1 MSAVAHSQR
10 RRRSSHPRTPTV
22 GPESLA
28 RLATVGIAV
37 LLVPLAMGGRHP
49 LGQCLL
55 SLAAMA
61 AAGTWLLRC
70 HQRDEGTWQLGPLDL
85 LFAGGLVIC
94 LMQVLPLSAAMLA
107 AISPNLAGFL
117 PCWSDGGWSLGHWS
131 TLSVTPSETFAGLSI
146 FVAQAVLI
154 GCLFQSI
161 DTAED
166 VAAVLRLIALATGLM
181 AALGV
186 VQYLTSNGNYLW
198 FYEFAFNDTRSI
210 VKGTFSNRNHYA
222 SFLAIGAGTLI
233 WWTFAPAATESRTS
247 SRRDLTRSSSNV
259 TSSPRRQARRARASR
274 NQPRGFG
281 LTTEQ
286 RLGIGLIA
294 LAVVVFA
301 VLLSLSRGGAMAL
314 AAVGLV
320 GTGMLLRTGRIT
332 PAAAGGIVGITLLVG
347 TALTIHGLDRV
358 NTRLDTIWTELAAVF
373 DDTKDAGLGG
383 RREVWQAAT
392 ATIGDFPILGTG
404 IGSHAAVSRAY
415 MPPTDKKVFT
425 HAENSY
431 LNLGVETGL
440 IGLGLAVVSLL
451 LGFAACGVLF
461 CKGDARE
468 QVIAVAL
475 TTGLT
480 AGALHAATDFIWY
493 VPACSTLLMLLG
505 ACAVKLAL
513 KHLPTISLPTLA
525 FDRLSATA
533 LTAMAVAGL
542 AFLGNHQ
549 LQAARAEVSYEQAIK
564 QSRTLAKISLQT
576 LGQQAAATF
585 QQPQATDVD
594 PTTEPA
600 VHEKDNSEEL
610 LLVELN
616 ERITTLD
623 QTVTTRPDH
632 PRAWADLALTHLE
645 RFGLSRRIAGETIG
659 LVEIRQT
666 VEAGGFDSP
675 AAATTWI
682 QTVTGDGFAALQ
694 AAEHAAREAVTINP
708 FAGDAWCVLAAVAF
722 LHQPNPALPQAC
734 IDQALRVRP
743 HDGQVLFEAAVQA
756 ELDGDAARTIRLR
769 QQCFAECPSQR
780 SRILNV
786 LLPMMPATTA
796 CDLLRPDLVGLRM
809 IDSLWS
815 RHSPAEQMKPVKA
828 ERLAA
833 ALAAADE
840 ADANSRCSLL
850 CEAANLQRALG
861 DPVQAEATLAE
872 AIRAN
877 PNHYGAR
884 LTHVDFALAIGDA
897 ETAKRELDW
906 CLLRRPDSQNLQG
919 RVRRL
924 KQLRVEQASMP
935 ASLDRNEKTPGDR
948 R

>member
-1 MSAVAHSQR
+1 MSAVAHRHR
-10 RRRSSHPRTPTV
+10 RHTSRLRQPAA
-22 GPESLA
+22 GPDSLA
-28 RLATVGIAV
+28 RLVTVAIAV

-49 LGQCLL
+49 LGQFLL
-55 SLAAMA
+55 SVAAMA
-61 AAGTWLLRC
+61 AAGTWLVRC
-70 HQRDEGTWQLGPLDL
+70 HQREEGSWQLGPLDL
-85 LFAGGLVIC
+85 LCAGGLFVG
-94 LMQVLPLSAAMLA
+94 LLQVLPLSAAMLET
-107 AISPNLAGFL
+107 ISPNLAGFL
-117 PCWSDGGWSLGHWS
+117 PCWSDAAWSLGHWE
-131 TLSVTPSETFAGLSI
+131 TLSVTPGETYAGLSI

-161 DTAED
+161 DTVDD
-166 VAAVLRLIALATGLM
+166 VEAVLRLVALATGLM

-222 SFLAIGAGTLI
+222 SFLAIGAGSLA
-233 WWTFAPAATESRTS
+233 WWAFVPAAVATSRRTS
-247 SRRDLTRSSSNV
+247 SGTATNRTNSTNNTHPSPHRRS
-259 TSSPRRQARRARASR
+259 RRLQASR
-274 NQPRGFG
+274 SQPRGFG
-281 LTTEQ
+281 LTAEQ
-286 RLGIGLIA
+286 RLALGLVA

-320 GTGMLLRTGRIT
+320 GTSMLLRTGRIT

-347 TALTIHGLDRV
+347 TALTIHGMDRV

-373 DDTKDAGLGG
+373 DDTADAGLGG

-392 ATIGDFPILGTG
+392 STISDFPIFGTG
-404 IGSHAAVSRAY
+404 IGSHAAVSPAY
-415 MPPTDKKVFT
+415 MPPTDKTVFT

-440 IGLGLAVVSLL
+440 TGLSLAIVSLL
-451 LGFAACGVLF
+451 LGFAACGLLF
-461 CKGDARE
+461 WKGDDRE

-513 KHLPTISLPTLA
+513 KHLPAISLPTLT

-533 LTAMAVAGL
+533 LAATAVAVL
-542 AFLGNHQ
+542 AFLGNQQ

-564 QSRTLAKISLQT
+564 QSRTLAKTSLQT
-576 LGQQAAATF
+576 LGKQAAAAF
-585 QQPQATDVD
+585 SPQPADTAETIAADATDQRALLAALD
-594 PTTEPA
+594 ERMA
-600 VHEKDNSEEL
+600 SLEK
-610 LLVELN
+610 
-616 ERITTLD
+616 
-623 QTVTTRPDH
+623 TVAARPDH
-632 PRAWADLALTHLE
+632 PRAWADLALSRLE
-645 RFGLSRRIAGETIG
+645 HFGLSRRIAHETIG

-666 VEAGGFDSP
+666 VESGGFAS
-675 AAATTWI
+675 AAASEHWV
-682 QTVTGDGFAALQ
+682 QTVTAAGFADLHAAEQ
-694 AAEHAAREAVTINP
+694 AARTAVTLNP

-722 LHQPNPALPQAC
+722 LSQPDQALPQAC
-734 IDQALRVRP
+734 IAQALRVRP

-756 ELDGDAARTIRLR
+756 ELDGDAARASRLR

-796 CDLLRPDLVGLRM
+796 CDLLKPDLTGLRM
-809 IDSLWS
+809 IDGLWS
-815 RHSPAEQMKPVKA
+815 PHTLAEQMQPVKVQ
-828 ERLAA
+828 RLAA
-833 ALAAADE
+833 VYAEAAETDGNA
-840 ADANSRCSLL
+840 RCSLL
-850 CEAANLQRALG
+850 CEAANLQRILG

-872 AIRAN
+872 AITAN

-906 CLLRRPDSQNLQG
+906 CLLRRPDSQKLQG

-935 ASLDRNEKTPGDR
+935 ASLDRNEPTPGER

>member
-1 MSAVAHSQR
+1 
-10 RRRSSHPRTPTV
+10 
-22 GPESLA
+22 
-28 RLATVGIAV
+28 
-37 LLVPLAMGGRHP
+37 
-49 LGQCLL
+49 
-55 SLAAMA
+55 
-61 AAGTWLLRC
+61 
-70 HQRDEGTWQLGPLDL
+70 
-85 LFAGGLVIC
+85 
-94 LMQVLPLSAAMLA
+94 
-107 AISPNLAGFL
+107 
-117 PCWSDGGWSLGHWS
+117 
-131 TLSVTPSETFAGLSI
+131 
-146 FVAQAVLI
+146 
-154 GCLFQSI
+154 
-161 DTAED
+161 
-166 VAAVLRLIALATGLM
+166 
-181 AALGV
+181 
-186 VQYLTSNGNYLW
+186 
-198 FYEFAFNDTRSI
+198 
-210 VKGTFSNRNHYA
+210 
-222 SFLAIGAGTLI
+222 
-233 WWTFAPAATESRTS
+233 
-247 SRRDLTRSSSNV
+247 
-259 TSSPRRQARRARASR
+259 
-274 NQPRGFG
+274 
-281 LTTEQ
+281 
-286 RLGIGLIA
+286 
-294 LAVVVFA
+294 
-301 VLLSLSRGGAMAL
+301 MAL

-347 TALTIHGLDRV
+347 TALTIHGMDRV
-358 NTRLDTIWTELAAVF
+358 NTRLDTIWTELAGVF
-373 DDTKDAGLGG
+373 YDTEDAGLGG
-383 RREVWQAAT
+383 RREVWQAAA

-415 MPPTDKKVFT
+415 MPPTDKTVFT

-451 LGFAACGVLF
+451 LGFTACGVLF
-461 CKGDARE
+461 CKGDNRE

-513 KHLPTISLPTLA
+513 KHLPTISLPTLV

-533 LTAMAVAGL
+533 LTATAVAVL

-549 LQAARAEVSYEQAIK
+549 LQAARAEVYYEQAIK
-564 QSRTLAKISLQT
+564 QSRTLAKTSLQT

-585 QQPQATDVD
+585 QQPQAPDIDPAAD
-594 PTTEPA
+594 PTA
-600 VHEKDNSEEL
+600 HEKANSEKL

-623 QTVTTRPDH
+623 HTVTTRPDH
-632 PRAWADLALTHLE
+632 PRAWADLALSHLE

-666 VEAGGFDSP
+666 IEAGGFDSP

-682 QTVTGDGFAALQ
+682 QSVTGDGFAALQ
-694 AAEHAAREAVTINP
+694 AAEQAAREAVTINP

-722 LHQPNPALPQAC
+722 LHQPDPALAQAC
-734 IDQALRVRP
+734 IDQALTVRP

-756 ELDGDAARTIRLR
+756 ELDGDPAKASHLR

-786 LLPMMPATTA
+786 LLPMMPATAA
-796 CDLLRPDLVGLRM
+796 CELLQPDLTGLRM

-815 RHSPAEQMKPVKA
+815 RHTPAEPMKPVK
-828 ERLAA
+828 EQRLAA
-833 ALAAADE
+833 VYAE
-840 ADANSRCSLL
+840 AKETDGNTRCSLL
-850 CEAANLQRALG
+850 CEAAHLERVLG
-861 DPVQAEATLAE
+861 NPEQAAQTLAQ
-872 AIRAN
+872 AINAN
-877 PNHYGAR
+877 PNHYEAR

-906 CLLRRPDSQNLQG
+906 CLLRRPDSEKLRG
-919 RVRRL
+919 RVQRL
-924 KQLRVEQASMP
+924 KKLRVEQASMP
-935 ASLDRNEKTPGDR
+935 VQLDQNPATSGER